1 MESTFIK
8 SVNIQP
14 FNGTDEEYHADKKY
28 VSASGM
34 KKLKESPAH
43 MKEAEIDPEETEAMK
58 FGSAYH
64 LYNLQKEKFEEEYY
78 IFDDSGI
85 YSVLIGEGFKSPR
98 STKQYKEWME
108 SEMRLVGDRKSISKD
123 WLSRIKG
130 MNEKLMRHPYVRMLL
145 ANGINEQGYM
155 GSINTEA
162 GTLQVKFKPD
172 HINENK
178 KFVVDLKTA
187 KKASK
192 EGFERAAAD
201 MSYHIQAAF
210 YADLMERISGDGRP
224 YTFFFIAQEKTPPYA
239 FNIFE
244 SSPQFISQGRF
255 EYEML
260 LQLYKYCIDNN
271 TWPGYQIWCENK
283 YGILELKLPPWAIKD
298 LTYYDHFRGA
308 QIVSKQLQLTT

>member
-1 MESTFIK
+1 MESTFIR
-8 SVNIQP
+8 SANIQP
-14 FNGTDEEYHADKKY
+14 FNGTDTEYHADKNY
-28 VSASGM
+28 ISASGM

-43 MKEAEIDPEETEAMK
+43 LKESEENPEETEAMQ

-64 LYNLQKEKFEEEYY
+64 LYNLQKDKFEEEYY

-123 WLSRIKG
+123 WMSRIKG
-130 MNEKLMRHPYVRMLL
+130 MNEKLMRHQYVRTLL
-145 ANGINEQGYM
+145 ANGMNEQGYM
-155 GSINTEA
+155 GSLETEA
-162 GTLQVKFKPD
+162 GTVQVKFKPD

-178 KFVVDLKTA
+178 RFIVDLKTA
-187 KKASK
+187 KSASK
-192 EGFERAAAD
+192 DGFSKAAGE

-210 YADLMERISGDGRP
+210 YSDLMEKISGDNRP

-260 LQLYKYCIDNN
+260 LQLYKYCTDNN
-271 TWPGYQIWCENK
+271 VWPGYQIFCQNK
-283 YGILELKLPPWAIKD
+283 YGIVELKLPPWAIKD
-298 LTYYDHFRGA
+298 LTYYDHYSNKV
-308 QIVSKQLQLTT
+308 VSKQKQLTE

>member
-1 MESTFIK
+1 
-8 SVNIQP
+8 
-14 FNGTDEEYHADKKY
+14 
-28 VSASGM
+28 M

-43 MKEAEIDPEETEAMK
+43 MKEAEEDPEETEAMR

-78 IFDDSGI
+78 VFDDSGI

-108 SEMRLVGDRKSISKD
+108 SEMRLDGDRKTISKD
-123 WLSRIKG
+123 WLSTIKA

-145 ANGINEQGYM
+145 AKGINEQGYK
-155 GSINTEA
+155 GTIDTEA
-162 GTLQVKFKPD
+162 GVIPIKFKPD
-172 HINENK
+172 HINDGK

-192 EGFERAAAD
+192 EGFEKAAAE

-210 YADLMERISGDGRP
+210 YADMLEHIAGDNRP
-224 YTFFFIAQEKTPPYA
+224 YTFFFIAQEKVAPYA

-260 LQLYKYCIDNN
+260 LQLYKYCTDNK

-298 LTYYDHFRGA
+298 LTYYDHLQGH
-308 QIVSKQLQLTT
+308 QIVSKQLELTN

>member
-1 MESTFIK
+1 
-8 SVNIQP
+8 
-14 FNGTDEEYHADKKY
+14 
-28 VSASGM
+28 M

-43 MKEAEIDPEETEAMK
+43 MKESEEDSEETEAMR

-64 LYNLQKEKFEEEYY
+64 CYNLQREKFEEEYY

-108 SEMRLVGDRKSISKD
+108 SEMRLVGDRQSISKD
-123 WLSRIKG
+123 WFARIKA
-130 MNEKLMRHPYVRMLL
+130 MNEKLMRHPYIKMLL

-155 GSINTEA
+155 GEIETEA
-162 GTLQVKFKPD
+162 GIIPVKFKPD

-178 KFVVDLKTA
+178 KFIVDLKTA

-192 EGFERAAAD
+192 EGFEKAAAE
-201 MSYHIQAAF
+201 MSYHIQASF
-210 YADLMERISGDGRP
+210 YSDLLEKISGDNRP

-260 LQLYKYCIDNN
+260 LQLYKYCTDNN
-271 TWPGYQIWCENK
+271 TWPDYQIWCENK
-283 YGILELKLPPWAIKD
+283 YGILELKLPSWAIKD
-298 LTYYDHFRGA
+298 LIYYDHFSNQ
-308 QIVSKQLQLTT
+308 QIVSKQLSLTN

>member
-8 SVNIQP
+8 SVNIQE
-14 FNGTDEEYHADKKY
+14 FNGTDQEYHSDKAY
-28 VSASGM
+28 ISASGM
-34 KKLKESPAH
+34 NKLKESPAH
-43 MKEAEIDPEETEAMK
+43 LKEAEENPEETEAMQ

-64 LYNLQKEKFEEEYY
+64 LYNLQKDKFEDEYY

-98 STKQYKEWME
+98 GTKQYKEWME

-123 WLSRIKG
+123 WMSRIKG
-130 MNEKLMRHPYVRMLL
+130 MNEKLMRYPYVRMLL
-145 ANGINEQGYM
+145 AGGINEQGYK
-155 GSINTEA
+155 GTIETEA
-162 GTLQVKFKPD
+162 GTIQVKFKPD
-172 HINENK
+172 HINEGK
-178 KFVVDLKTA
+178 KFIVDLKTA
-187 KKASK
+187 KSASK
-192 EGFERAAAD
+192 KGFTKAAGE

-210 YADLMERISGDGRP
+210 YADLMEKINGDNRA

-260 LQLYKYCIDNN
+260 LQLFKYCTDNN
-271 TWPGYQIWCENK
+271 HWPGYQIWCENK
-283 YGILELKLPPWAIKD
+283 YGILELKLPAWAIED
-298 LTYYDHFRGA
+298 LTYYDHLRGV
-308 QIVSKQLQLTT
+308 QIISKQLELKE

>member
-1 MESTFIK
+1 MESTFIISADIK
-8 SVNIQP
+8 P
-14 FNGTDEEYHADKKY
+14 FNGTDEEYHADKDH
-28 VSASGM
+28 VSASGL
-34 KKLKESPAH
+34 KKIKESPAH
-43 MKEAEIDPEETEAMK
+43 MKESEEDTEETEAMR

-64 LYNLQKEKFEEEYY
+64 LYNLQPEKFEDEYY
-78 IFDDSGI
+78 IFDDAGI

-123 WLSRIKG
+123 WVSRIKG

-145 ANGINEQGYM
+145 AGGINEQGYM
-155 GSINTEA
+155 GSIETEA
-162 GTLQVKFKPD
+162 GPMKIKFKPD
-172 HINENK
+172 HQNDGK
-178 KFVVDLKTA
+178 KFIVDLKTA

-192 EGFERAAAD
+192 DGFERAAAE
-201 MSYHIQAAF
+201 MSYHIQSA
-210 YADLMERISGDGRP
+210 YYSDLLEKYSGDSRH
-224 YTFFFIAQEKTPPYA
+224 YTFFFIAQEKIPPYA

-244 SSPQFISQGRF
+244 CSPQFISQGRF

-271 TWPGYQIWCENK
+271 TWPGYQVWCENK

-298 LTYYDHFRGA
+298 LTYYDHFSGH
-308 QIVSKQLQLTT
+308 QIVSKQLQLN